1 MIRDTL
7 KHISII
13 LNKEERT
20 GLKLYF
26 FLFLILS
33 ILEAVSVGLIPAFFT
48 ILIDKNLL
56 LSKFEFS
63 PDFYLFLKNILNKN
77 NIILQFTF
85 LILIFFVIKAVY
97 TMIFYIYEA
106 KLFNKFK
113 IRLSSSLF
121 KIYLNKNYLFHSKN
135 NPLILGR
142 NMSSEIN
149 TTAYYIRS
157 FILIIKEFIQIFLIG
172 LILIFGNLK
181 ISVSIFVILALAA
194 LVYLRMFSGKLSE
207 KAKISFFERGEKSK
221 IINQILNAIIEVKLY
236 SKSEFFIKKFTNS
249 IKREFQSKVYM
260 DIISKLPKISIEL
273 LIVIIVCLS
282 IMLAM
287 SFNFHLDVIIPTIAL
302 YFFAAIRVYPSI
314 NNILLNRLSLVRDRV
329 SLTKI
334 SNEFQNSEK
343 DIEPKDLAQEN
354 FIFENVIQLK
364 NMSFVYNDR
373 ESIFEN
379 INLEINKSDTVGIVG
394 ETGSGKS
401 TLMKIIMGLV
411 DPSKGSISIDG
422 KNISKIRRSWQ
433 KQIGYVPQNFY
444 LFDDTIYENIIF
456 GEDSEKVNV
465 QKVNEVI
472 KDSFL
477 EKFINNLPNKV
488 DTLIGPNAKQISG
501 GQAQRLAIA
510 RALYQETNFLIFDE
524 ATSSVDV
531 KTENEIIQ
539 NIYSLKNKK
548 TLVII
553 THKESLLR
561 GCNKIFRIKDKQLIK
576 VK

>member
-1 MIRDTL
+1 
-7 KHISII
+7 
-13 LNKEERT
+13 
-20 GLKLYF
+20 
-26 FLFLILS
+26 
-33 ILEAVSVGLIPAFFT
+33 
-48 ILIDKNLL
+48 
-56 LSKFEFS
+56 
-63 PDFYLFLKNILNKN
+63 
-77 NIILQFTF
+77 
-85 LILIFFVIKAVY
+85 
-97 TMIFYIYEA
+97 
-106 KLFNKFK
+106 
-113 IRLSSSLF
+113 
-121 KIYLNKNYLFHSKN
+121 
-135 NPLILGR
+135 
-142 NMSSEIN
+142 
-149 TTAYYIRS
+149 
-157 FILIIKEFIQIFLIG
+157 
-172 LILIFGNLK
+172 
-181 ISVSIFVILALAA
+181 
-194 LVYLRMFSGKLSE
+194 
-207 KAKISFFERGEKSK
+207 
-221 IINQILNAIIEVKLY
+221 
-236 SKSEFFIKKFTNS
+236 
-249 IKREFQSKVYM
+249 M

-314 NNILLNRLSLVRDRV
+314 NNILLNRLSLVRDKV
-329 SLTKI
+329 SLSKI

-343 DIEPKDLAQEN
+343 DVEPKDVSQEN
-354 FIFENVIQLK
+354 FDFNSVIQLK
-364 NMSFVYNDR
+364 NLSFVYNNRDP
-373 ESIFEN
+373 IFEN
-379 INLEINKSDTVGIVG
+379 INLEINKSDTIGIVG

-401 TLMKIIMGLV
+401 TLMKIIMGLI
-411 DPSKGSISIDG
+411 DPSGGSISIDG
-422 KNISKIRRSWQ
+422 KNINKIRKSWQ

-465 QKVNEVI
+465 QKVNKVI
-472 KDSFL
+472 EDSFL
-477 EKFINNLPNKV
+477 EKFINNLPKKV

-553 THKESLLR
+553 THKESLLN
-561 GCNKIFRIKDKQLIK
+561 GCNKIFRIKNKQLIK

>member
-1 MIRDTL
+1 
-7 KHISII
+7 
-13 LNKEERT
+13 
-20 GLKLYF
+20 
-26 FLFLILS
+26 
-33 ILEAVSVGLIPAFFT
+33 
-48 ILIDKNLL
+48 
-56 LSKFEFS
+56 
-63 PDFYLFLKNILNKN
+63 
-77 NIILQFTF
+77 
-85 LILIFFVIKAVY
+85 
-97 TMIFYIYEA
+97 
-106 KLFNKFK
+106 
-113 IRLSSSLF
+113 
-121 KIYLNKNYLFHSKN
+121 
-135 NPLILGR
+135 
-142 NMSSEIN
+142 
-149 TTAYYIRS
+149 
-157 FILIIKEFIQIFLIG
+157 
-172 LILIFGNLK
+172 
-181 ISVSIFVILALAA
+181 
-194 LVYLRMFSGKLSE
+194 
-207 KAKISFFERGEKSK
+207 
-221 IINQILNAIIEVKLY
+221 
-236 SKSEFFIKKFTNS
+236 
-249 IKREFQSKVYM
+249 
-260 DIISKLPKISIEL
+260 
-273 LIVIIVCLS
+273 
-282 IMLAM
+282 M

-314 NNILLNRLSLVRDRV
+314 NNILLNRLSLVRDKV

-343 DIEPKDLAQEN
+343 DVEPKDAIQEN
-354 FIFENVIQLK
+354 FIFNNVIQLK
-364 NMSFVYNDR
+364 DMSFVYNNRD
-373 ESIFEN
+373 SIFEN

-401 TLMKIIMGLV
+401 TLMKIIMGLI

-422 KNISKIRRSWQ
+422 KNINKIRRSWQ

-456 GEDSEKVNV
+456 GEDAEKVNV
-465 QKVNEVI
+465 QKVNKVI
-472 KDSFL
+472 EDSFL
-477 EKFINNLPNKV
+477 KKFINNLPNKV

-553 THKESLLR
+553 THKESLLE